1 VPFPIVPGVDLSG
14 VIEECGEYASPFRKG
29 DEVFAFIPLVRGAY
43 AEFATCHLSW
53 IARKPAGLSHEE
65 AAVLPCA
72 GMTALQGLRD
82 KANLKQGQSVLIV
95 GASGGVGTMAVQIA
109 CAMGIEVT
117 GVCSAANVELV
128 RSLGASHIIDYGK
141 EDPLAIG
148 RRFDAV
154 FDCIGQ
160 RTFWSYRKVLK
171 TGGRHVGISCS
182 REHILHSMLSWII
195 PGGKSFQFHVKAR
208 GKDLDQLAALL
219 KSGRIR
225 PLVSHRYSLDEI
237 AQAHLQCETGRTV
250 GKIAVTVSRP

>member
-1 VPFPIVPGVDLSG
+1 
-14 VIEECGEYASPFRKG
+14 
-29 DEVFAFIPLVRGAY
+29 
-43 AEFATCHLSW
+43 
-53 IARKPAGLSHEE
+53 
-65 AAVLPCA
+65 
-72 GMTALQGLRD
+72 MTALQGLRD